1 MHKVNIFCYLHVKDE
16 FHFRI
21 VVRAVDLEE
30 AIDELLEVH
39 IPLLFLIQYGEEA
52 FSNDARKLGILYA
65 RERKCQ

>member
-1 MHKVNIFCYLHVKDE
+1 MFCYLHVKDE
-16 FHFRI
+16 NHFRI